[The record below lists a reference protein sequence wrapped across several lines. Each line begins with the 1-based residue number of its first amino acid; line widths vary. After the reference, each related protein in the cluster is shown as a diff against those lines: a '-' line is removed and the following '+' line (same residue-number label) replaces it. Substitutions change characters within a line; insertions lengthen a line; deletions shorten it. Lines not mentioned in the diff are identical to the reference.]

1 MMKAVEKMYRFIDFY
16 RNEVTLSFDDHPFS
30 RNPKH
35 VWVICRYQNN
45 WLLTKHRERGLEF
58 PGGKVEKNETAK
70 EAAIRE
76 VMEETG
82 GTVESIR
89 YVAQYIVAGKGGTII
104 KNVYFAE
111 IDKLTARETYY
122 ETDGPIQLA
131 HIPVNVKRNIQYSF
145 IMKDDVLKHCINFI
159 GRECKGNR

>member
-1 MMKAVEKMYRFIDFY
+1 MMKAVEKMYRFIEFY
-16 RNEVTLSFDDHPFS
+16 RNEVTLSYDDHPFS

-45 WLLTKHRERGLEF
+45 WLLTKHRERGREVR
-58 PGGKVEKNETAK
+58 GGKSETNETAT

-76 VMEETG
+76 VMEESG
-82 GTVESIR
+82 GAVESIR
-89 YVAQYIVAGKGGTII
+89 YVAQYTVAGKGGTII
-104 KNVYFAE
+104 KNAYFAE

-131 HIPVNVKRNIQYSF
+131 RIPVNVKRNIQYSF